1 MRPCDQC
8 GHPLQNH
15 QKVCD
20 VCTTEQALALGGK
33 RPSGELARPLTL
45 GERLGSL
52 AWTVAELLLRTALI
66 GIPLSAAL
74 SLVAYFIVWSSKA
87 ILIGTIA
94 GMLLAVSY
102 SLIEMYFEHQVYRGP
117 LE

>member
-1 MRPCDQC
+1 MRPCEQC

-20 VCTTEQALALGGK
+20 LCNGEQALALGTPK
-33 RPSGELARPLTL
+33 PSDATVRPLTL
-45 GERLGSL
+45 REWLNRL
-52 AWTVAELLLRTALI
+52 AWTVAELLLRTLLV

-74 SLVAYFIVWSSKA
+74 SLVAYFIVWNSTA
-87 ILIGTIA
+87 LLIGTIA
-94 GMLLAVSY
+94 GTLLAAGY
-102 SLIEMYFEHQVYRGP
+102 AAIEMYFEHQVYQGP